1 MEKTHQ
7 PVISTGADE
16 SWLLRF
22 TWQKESRFGRKQ
34 NFIAKHAEA
43 DVALRDWYKR
53 TTKANWTNFSD
64 IKQTFNTVDYINT
77 LTLQTERTI

>member
-1 MEKTHQ
+1 MR
-7 PVISTGADE
+7 VISF
-16 SWLLRF
+16 SMIR
-22 TWQKESRFGRKQ
+22 

-43 DVALRDWYKR
+43 NVALRDRYKR